1 MLAAS
6 CSPEPAAPP
15 DALQRVR
22 FTPEMFYQLGALG
35 VLDERQRYELIE
47 GDIYPMP
54 PESPEHAAIGADIA
68 HQWTQR
74 GATAWHIRAE
84 KPLRIGESELIPD
97 IAVVQGRPRDYL
109 SSHPTS
115 ALLVI
120 EIASTSLPRDRTLK
134 LRLYAQAN
142 IPEYW
147 IVNLAERR
155 LEVYREPA
163 HAHYKSLRYYTLDET
178 ICPLFEPEWQIPV
191 RELFGGAER

>member
-6 CSPEPAAPP
+6 CAPEPAAPP

-22 FTPEMFYQLGALG
+22 FTPEMFHQLGALG

-54 PESPEHAAIGADIA
+54 PEGPEHSSTRARCAYRLLTRVSND
-68 HQWTQR
+68 
-74 GATAWHIRAE
+74 WHVRIE
-84 KPLRIGESELIPD
+84 SPLQIGESELIPD
-97 IAVVQGRPRDYL
+97 LAIVSGREEAYL
-109 SSHPTS
+109 ASHPTS